1 MKSERI
7 LYALAGVR
15 DDFVE
20 QAEPGRRLKPARAWV
35 KYAAAA
41 ACLCV
46 VIAGALALG
55 TSRSTPT
62 AADGLPLIDLPELGV
77 GGMGFEGYLYY
88 DASEIENGNPWREDM
103 VFETMPVFKNGVYD
117 PSGAG
122 FPRGLDEDEIMQLLE
137 KTARSLGTEILETKT
152 EAELLGEK
160 AESETVTYII
170 ARTEK
175 GTIRASANG
184 DINYDLWSKYP
195 WNLEYGLEAINLPE
209 QYSFTHHD
217 TTREQAL
224 ETMEYLTQTYAE
236 LLNFDEPAFI
246 VSGDY
251 NIYGQYNRDYD
262 AYDASGDDLQDI
274 LNYAYCCVSF
284 SPDDDGQLSGIR
296 LHNAFAVLEKIGDY
310 PIIGIDEARERFI
323 AGLYQTSVPYGM
335 PGEEYIVKVELMYRS
350 SPYEEVF
357 LPYYRFFVEI
367 PEASNANSNARELG
381 LKTFGAYYVPAIES
395 QYIGNAETY
404 HGQFN

>member
-55 TSRSTPT
+55 TNRSAPT
-62 AADGLPLIDLPELGV
+62 AADGLPLIDLPELGAAT
-77 GGMGFEGYLYY
+77 MGYEGYLYY
-88 DASEIENGNPWREDM
+88 DASEIENGNPWTADM
-103 VFETMPVFKNGVYD
+103 EFETLPVFKNGAYD

-122 FPRGLDEDEIMQLLE
+122 VPRGLDGDEIMRRLE
-137 KTARSLGTEILETKT
+137 KTAQVLDTML
-152 EAELLGEK
+152 
-160 AESETVTYII
+160 SETETQNERGAVYYIA
-170 ARTEK
+170 ARTGK
-175 GTIRASANG
+175 ATLRAYANG

-195 WNLEYGLEAINLPE
+195 WNLEDGLEPVKLPE

-236 LLNFDEPAFI
+236 LLDFDEPALI

-251 NIYGQYNRDYD
+251 NIYGQYNRSYE
-262 AYDASGDDLQDI
+262 AYDASGDEVRDM
-274 LNYAYCCVSF
+274 LNYAFCRASF
-284 SPDDDGQLSGIR
+284 GPDDEGRLSSIWLR
-296 LHNAFAVLEKIGDY
+296 DVLSLLEKIGDY
-310 PIIGIDEARERFI
+310 PVIDADEARQRLL
-323 AGLYQTSVPYGM
+323 AGQYQTSVPYEM
-335 PGEEYIVKVELMYRS
+335 PGEEYIAKVELMYRNS
-350 SPYEEVF
+350 RLEEVC
-357 LPYYRFFVEI
+357 LPYYRFYVEL
-367 PEASNANSNARELG
+367 PEDENPNAEKLG

-395 QYIGNAETY
+395 EYIGSAETY